1 MKPAFLIIILFLS
14 AGYFI
19 YPQNKISINSGW
31 GYYLNNSENSLKIMG
46 DKRYKSYF
54 QFGTAYQCNIFG
66 NTFMFEYTY
75 HQMMKEDVIQFS
87 RTASELDENGNV
99 VILGTIGTDASIIN
113 HNFDLDYVG
122 TINLDFSYGFGPSFI
137 ITNRIIEV
145 EPYSTEGEVSTHSL
159 YDKLASS
166 GLGVNAF
173 ISYFIPFSDQ
183 PEHFF
188 FNSMLKLRYTHSI
201 WFDKGIRNLDNYKQE
216 FLVFNLSIGIG
227 YSF

>member
-1 MKPAFLIIILFLS
+1 MKSSFLIIILFLTT
-14 AGYFI
+14 GYFI
-19 YPQNKISINSGW
+19 YPQNKISLNSGW

-54 QFGTAYQCNIFG
+54 QFGAAYQCSILS

-75 HQMMKEDVIQFS
+75 HQMLKEDVIQFI

-99 VILGTIGTDASIIN
+99 VVLGTIGTDATIIN
-113 HNFDLDYVG
+113 HNFDMNYVG

-137 ITNRIIEV
+137 ITNRIIET
-145 EPYSTEGEVSTHSL
+145 EDCQTEGEVSTNSL

-173 ISYFIPFSDQ
+173 IELSVPFS
-183 PEHFF
+183 EAEEFF
-188 FNSMLKLRYTHSI
+188 FFTSKIKFRYTHSI
-201 WFDKGIRNLDNYKQE
+201 WFDEGIRNLDNYTQE
-216 FLVFNLSIGIG
+216 FFVFVLSLGIG